1 MTSEQFVIWLKGFTE
16 ACNDFTATP
25 EQWDRI
31 KEELGNVNDNRSV
44 SIGVGATGVLN
55 ITGRTDVTSLPK
67 GTNITYTT
75 KQQLND

>member
-1 MTSEQFVIWLKGFTE
+1 MTSSEFVIWLKGFTE

-31 KEELGNVNDNRSV
+31 KEVLDGVSDNKSI
-44 SIGVGATGVLN
+44 SIGTSGTGILN
-55 ITGRTDVTSLPK
+55 IPATTNVTSLPK
-67 GTNITYTT
+67 GTNISYTT

>member
-1 MTSEQFVIWLKGFTE
+1 MTSSEFVIWLKGFTE

-31 KEELGNVNDNRSV
+31 KEVLDEVSDNKSV
-44 SIGVGATGVLN
+44 SIGVGGTGVLN
-55 ITGRTDVTSLPK
+55 ISGRTDVTSLPK
-67 GTNITYTT
+67 GANITYTT